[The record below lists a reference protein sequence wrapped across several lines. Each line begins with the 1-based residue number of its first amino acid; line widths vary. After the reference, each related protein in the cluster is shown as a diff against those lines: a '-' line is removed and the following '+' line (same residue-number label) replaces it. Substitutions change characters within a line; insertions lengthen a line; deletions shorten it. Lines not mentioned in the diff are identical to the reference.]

1 MLSIVAVVTG
11 KLFLNDT
18 HTDSI
23 SFLPYNW
30 RDIHRRIGIC
40 GYIFICV
47 VRPIKQPLSIRYA
60 HFAHLPHVS
69 SCAPYTKVHEE
80 LGGRR
85 ALLPPACHVR
95 RRIEF
100 LQLHRIEYVVLR
112 ISGAMIPVADA
123 FRMTA

>member
-1 MLSIVAVVTG
+1 MLIVAVVIG
-11 KLFLNDT
+11 KLFLDDT
-18 HTDSI
+18 YTDSI

-30 RDIHRRIGIC
+30 RHIHRRIGIC

-47 VRPIKQPLSIRYA
+47 VLPIKQPLSIRYA

-85 ALLPPACHVR
+85 ALLPPACHAR
-95 RRIEF
+95 RPIEF
-100 LQLHRIEYVVLR
+100 LQLYRTEYVVLR
-112 ISGAMIPVADA
+112 ISGTIIPVADA
-123 FRMTA
+123 FHMAA